1 MFEPCL
7 PLQHRRTRGC
17 YHVATEGAVIRL
29 IPESL
34 VHYLSAW
41 NERDTQR
48 IRAHLHRSVAD
59 DVLFVDPAHTTTNV
73 DELEAMIREARET
86 LPEEEYRLASAIDG
100 HNNRYRYRWE
110 VHRPGE
116 PPIPG
121 MDVTTVNA
129 AGLIERIDGFFGD
142 FAPQ

>member
-1 MFEPCL
+1 M
-7 PLQHRRTRGC
+7 
-17 YHVATEGAVIRL
+17 
-29 IPESL
+29 IPESFE
-34 VHYLSAW
+34 HYLSAW

-48 IRAHLHRSVAD
+48 IRAHLDRSVAD

-86 LPEEEYRLASAIDG
+86 LPEAEYRLASAIDG

-116 PPIPG
+116 APIPG